1 MEINWLQKLTSRK
14 FWAAVISFITAILV
28 FFNVSTEQMERIV
41 ALIGAFASLI
51 AYTLAEGMVDKAR
64 AESEIVFY
72 PEDEPPE
79 EE

>member
-1 MEINWLQKLTSRK
+1 MEINWIQKLTSRK

-28 FFNVSTEQMERIV
+28 FFKIESEQVEKIV

-51 AYTLAEGMVDKAR
+51 AYTIAEGMVDVAR
-64 AESEIVFY
+64 AESEITFY
-72 PEDEPPE
+72 PEEPPE